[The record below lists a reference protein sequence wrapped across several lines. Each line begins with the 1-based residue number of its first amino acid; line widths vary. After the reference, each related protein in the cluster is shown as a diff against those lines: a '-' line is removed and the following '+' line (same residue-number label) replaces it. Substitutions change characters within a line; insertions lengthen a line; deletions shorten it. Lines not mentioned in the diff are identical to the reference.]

1 MLDMSAL
8 FSGYAHWRVSIL
20 SSQDPSDAQRA
31 TLSRLVHRARDTKFG
46 HQHDF
51 GKINSVEDY
60 QHAVPLRRYE
70 EFWQEY
76 WRDAFP
82 VIDGVT
88 WPGRIPYFAYSS
100 GTSGGPTKN
109 IPVSMEMLRAN
120 RRAAIDLLVHHFS
133 NRPDSRPFA
142 GTNFMLGGNTALVT
156 LAPGVYGGD
165 LSGIAAARVPWWAK
179 PFYFPRGEAA
189 QTADWE
195 EKTRLLAAL
204 SLKENIRSIAG
215 TPSWLLL
222 FFEELRRIRN
232 EKSGRLVDFYPDLE
246 LVCHGGVSFAP
257 YRERFT
263 ALISGS
269 RAELREVYS
278 ASEGFVAVADRR
290 PEDGLRLIADN
301 GLFAEFVPIE
311 EIGSRS
317 PTRHWAFNVETGQ
330 NYALVLTTCA
340 GIWSY
345 ILGDTVRVL
354 TRSPLRL
361 AVTGRI
367 SYSLSAF
374 GEHLIGEEI
383 ENAASAA
390 ASTIGASI
398 TDFLVGA
405 VYPEISGVRGH
416 HRYLVEFADR
426 VNSMQVAMFAEVLD
440 NQLCAANL
448 DYADHRRGDFGIGRP
463 EVIPLSPGSFAAWM
477 KERGKLGGQNKVPR
491 VISDPLAFRNIQ
503 VELKNAP
510 AF

>member
-1 MLDMSAL
+1 
-8 FSGYAHWRVSIL
+8 
-20 SSQDPSDAQRA
+20 
-31 TLSRLVHRARDTKFG
+31 
-46 HQHDF
+46 
-51 GKINSVEDY
+51 
-60 QHAVPLRRYE
+60 
-70 EFWQEY
+70 
-76 WRDAFP
+76 
-82 VIDGVT
+82 
-88 WPGRIPYFAYSS
+88 
-100 GTSGGPTKN
+100 
-109 IPVSMEMLRAN
+109 
-120 RRAAIDLLVHHFS
+120 
-133 NRPDSRPFA
+133 
-142 GTNFMLGGNTALVT
+142 
-156 LAPGVYGGD
+156 
-165 LSGIAAARVPWWAK
+165 WWAK

-232 EKSGRLVDFYPDLE
+232 EGSGRLVDFYPDLE

-257 YRERFT
+257 YCERFT

-311 EIGSRS
+311 EIGSAS

-361 AVTGRI
+361 
-367 SYSLSAF
+367 
-374 GEHLIGEEI
+374 
-383 ENAASAA
+383 
-390 ASTIGASI
+390 
-398 TDFLVGA
+398 
-405 VYPEISGVRGH
+405 
-416 HRYLVEFADR
+416 
-426 VNSMQVAMFAEVLD
+426 
-440 NQLCAANL
+440 
-448 DYADHRRGDFGIGRP
+448 
-463 EVIPLSPGSFAAWM
+463 
-477 KERGKLGGQNKVPR
+477 
-491 VISDPLAFRNIQ
+491 
-503 VELKNAP
+503 
-510 AF
+510 